1 MANMVFKDNSAV
13 ILRKIGTNS
22 QTAMQNA
29 ADMLVE
35 AVQEKMLYGYH
46 TPHGRPPHTEIVD
59 TGALF
64 ESIQAKVKRVAQNAF
79 NVDVG
84 TDLEYGR
91 WVHEGYTQKAG
102 LVFQGS
108 DGNWYTT
115 KGGRIEGRPFIRDGV
130 MGKQKELKELLSTD
144 LSAGFG
150 KK

>member
-35 AVQEKMLYGYH
+35 SVQEKMLYGYH
-46 TPHGRPPHTEIVD
+46 TSHGRPPHTEIVD

-64 ESIQAKVKRVAQNAF
+64 ESIQAEVRRDSQNAF
-79 NVDVG
+79 SVDVG
-84 TDLEYGR
+84 TDKDYAIY
-91 WVHEGYTQKAG
+91 VH
-102 LVFQGS
+102 
-108 DGNWYTT
+108 DGTS
-115 KGGRIEGRPFIRDGV
+115 KLEGRPFITDGV

-150 KK
+150 KNT